1 MKTSTD
7 AKPQLME
14 RERRFVEF
22 FMGEA
27 AGNATKAARLAGY
40 AKNTAE
46 HQAARLL
53 RKVGIR
59 AAIEAR
65 ASNDPAV
72 ATREERQR
80 FWTAVLR
87 GTGAFARTTMKDRL
101 RASELLGRSQ
111 ADFVERHQLEAGKT
125 LVDVL
130 ASMANAAETDR

>member
-1 MKTSTD
+1 MTTTKAISRG
-7 AKPQLME
+7 LSE
-14 RERRFVEF
+14 RERRFVEC

-46 HQAARLL
+46 KQAGRLL
-53 RKVGIR
+53 AKVGIR

-87 GTGAFARTTMKDRL
+87 GTGEFARTTMKDRL
-101 RASELLGRSQ
+101 RASELLGKSQ
-111 ADFVERHQLEAGKT
+111 ADFLERHQLEAGKT

-130 ASMANAAETDR
+130 AAMAAAAETDR